1 MKCKV
6 KFTDTAKEDLR
17 SIAVYVAE
25 HSSVETAKRL
35 VDKLRERCLILE
47 DYPESGALP
56 RDRIL
61 ISNGYRFLVCG
72 EYLIFY
78 VYHPDE
84 NTAYILASFNAKRDY
99 MRVMKK
105 YL

>member
-6 KFTDTAKEDLR
+6 KYTDTAKEDLR

-25 HSSVETAKRL
+25 QASVETAKRL
-35 VDKLRERCLILE
+35 VEKLRNRCLVLE

-56 RDRIL
+56 RDRIM

-78 VYHPDE
+78 VYHPEE
-84 NTAYILASFNAKRDY
+84 NTAYILAAFNAKRDY